1 MNDVLKS
8 GYFFLLI
15 KIFFSNQWPFEGE
28 NFAFILAQTGGGRGG
43 GIAPRSDGPVKGS
56 EKVVQ
61 KGEKKKKDRKQTVSI
76 GASIE
81 MPVS

>member
-1 MNDVLKS
+1 MVV
-8 GYFFLLI
+8 
-15 KIFFSNQWPFEGE
+15 
-28 NFAFILAQTGGGRGG
+28 GRGG
-43 GIAPRSDGPVKGS
+43 TIAPVSDSHVKRS

-81 MPVS
+81 MPASLPIHDGDFFFVRKN